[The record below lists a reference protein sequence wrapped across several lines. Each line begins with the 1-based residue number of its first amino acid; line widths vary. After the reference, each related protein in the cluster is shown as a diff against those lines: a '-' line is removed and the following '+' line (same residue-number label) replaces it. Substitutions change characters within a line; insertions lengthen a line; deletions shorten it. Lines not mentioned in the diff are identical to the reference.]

1 VAAADM
7 GNWRSLRNRRQI
19 FGEIC
24 CPHPVTRTV
33 PLAYVLYMLS
43 TLLVLGGVLV
53 GLLVLLALIVSLSA
67 RPQSHAPGDLS
78 ATSSRRTW
86 TADAGRPH
94 PDAWSPLS
102 TTTTSE
108 IPAVR

>member
-1 VAAADM
+1 M
-7 GNWRSLRNRRQI
+7 

-24 CPHPVTRTV
+24 PHPSGDTERSSH
-33 PLAYVLYMLS
+33 YVLCMLS
-43 TLLVLGGVLV
+43 TFLVIGGVLI
-53 GLLVLLALIVSLSA
+53 GLFVLLAVIVSLSA
-67 RPQSHAPGDLS
+67 RPQARTCPDLPRGATAAPHGP
-78 ATSSRRTW
+78 TW